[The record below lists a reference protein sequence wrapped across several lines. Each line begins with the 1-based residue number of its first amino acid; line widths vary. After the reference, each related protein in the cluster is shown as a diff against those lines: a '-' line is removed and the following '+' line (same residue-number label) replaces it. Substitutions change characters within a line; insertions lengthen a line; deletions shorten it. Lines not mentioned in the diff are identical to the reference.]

1 MSPGPTMTV
10 PLTLNCLVCL
20 ALPNFPWTLQIPD
33 LPGCS
38 PLVCLLRPGAE
49 DSVSSSG
56 SPAAPSDDAVARAAA
71 ALDAGQLELA
81 AALLDQFVHD
91 HPDQILVRAQYAELL
106 YRLGKNF
113 DAKLH
118 FEMFIALAQEHG
130 DAAFRF
136 LLHSHSR
143 LVALAEAD
151 HNAYAEH
158 LHRGLGLYLLACRR
172 SAEEQVE
179 GSLTPAALFCRAAAE
194 LQKARAERP
203 DEARPH
209 LYLYA
214 VWSRLGQPAAASA
227 ALRQADQLAALS
239 FLTPRERRQL
249 LEAML
254 VQATTR
260 HGW

>member
-1 MSPGPTMTV
+1 MTV
-10 PLTLNCLVCL
+10 LPTLACLVCL
-20 ALPNFPWTLQIPD
+20 VLAHFPWTFQT
-33 LPGCS
+33 PGLTVCT
-38 PLVCLLRPGAE
+38 PLVCLVRPGAE
-49 DSVSSSG
+49 ESAPSSG
-56 SPAAPSDDAVARAAA
+56 LPAAPSDDAVVRAAA
-71 ALDAGQLELA
+71 ALEAGQLELA
-81 AALLDQFVHD
+81 AALLEQVVNS
-91 HPDQILVRAQYAELL
+91 HPEQILIRAQYAELL

-130 DAAFRF
+130 DVAFRY

-172 SAEEQVE
+172 AAEDQAAPST
-179 GSLTPAALFCRAAAE
+179 GSLTPAALLCRAAAE
-194 LQKARAERP
+194 LQQARAERP

-214 VWSRLGQPAAASA
+214 VWSRLGQPAAAAA

-254 VQATTR
+254 IHATTR